1 MGHPKSGAS
10 GPALNYLTP
19 AEEEYHYL
27 DTTNQMGCN
36 FYIPFSP

>member
-19 AEEEYHYL
+19 EAEYHYL